1 MEQKISLKALNELL
15 GKTKYKYFMNEADG
29 HRGIGDNYY
38 DGVQGEYNETFKFYK
53 HPELPEGIF
62 MRETYHTDSYGGSEA
77 LVEVQF
83 VEGKAK
89 IITVYEPV

>member
-15 GKTKYKYFMNEADG
+15 GENKHRYFMNQVDG
-29 HRGIGDNYY
+29 HKGIDDNYY

-53 HPELPEGIF
+53 HPKLPEEVF
-62 MRETYHTDSYGGSEA
+62 MRETYHTNSYGDNEN
-77 LVEVQF
+77 LVQVQF

-89 IITVYEPV
+89 TITVYEPV